1 MVRNSAHQ
9 TTTLRGSGYYDG
21 AILLRRDPFGVSRT
35 IGGYNNRMNLVG
47 QARLDRSVFEVAS
60 LDDEDPDKAYWQT
73 KSPQQRMEALEL
85 LRQIIYGYDP
95 ATTRLQRVLE
105 VAELE

>member
-1 MVRNSAHQ
+1 M
-9 TTTLRGSGYYDG
+9 SGYH
-21 AILLRRDPFGVSRT
+21 SH
-35 IGGYNNRMNLVG
+35 MNAVD
-47 QARLDRSVFEVAS
+47 QVRLDRSVLEIGC

-73 KSPQQRMEALEL
+73 KSPQERMEALEL
-85 LRQIIYGYDP
+85 IRQIIYGYDP